1 MTNGSLTIPLQDKI
15 ACPVPQGL
23 ILPSGTVHPS
33 GILLISWK
41 TYSTRM
47 CFSMRLQIIYLNSF
61 SMSFLIIKTTL
72 LKPASRAS

>member
-41 TYSTRM
+41 TYSTWI
-47 CFSMRLQIIYLNSF
+47 CFSIRLPITSLNSF
-61 SMSFLIIKTTL
+61 SMSFLMIKTTL
-72 LKPASRAS
+72 LKPASKAS

>member
-33 GILLISWK
+33 GIVLISWK
-41 TYSTRM
+41 TYST
-47 CFSMRLQIIYLNSF
+47 
-61 SMSFLIIKTTL
+61 
-72 LKPASRAS
+72 